1 MTDYLD
7 PAVESIL
14 SLGHGMPNALI
25 AEMDAYGREVNFPTV
40 GPDVGRFLRVAA
52 LMADAERVFEFGSG
66 FGYSAVWMA
75 TALPDHGE
83 IVLTDYN
90 AENVDRA
97 REFLQRAGYDD
108 LVTFH
113 VGDAVDA
120 FENTSGTFDVVLI
133 DHEKDRYVEAF
144 DLVAERL
151 ADGGVVIADN
161 VLDGPVDPEHVRAGL
176 DGDEPIDT
184 ATAGIVGYVERVRD
198 DPSFETVVVPLG
210 EGIAVSVR
218 SGSG

>member
-14 SLGHGMPNALI
+14 ALGHEMPSEVI

-40 GPDVGRFLRVAA
+40 GPDVGRFLRVTA
-52 LMADAERVFEFGSG
+52 LMADAERIFEFGSG

-75 TALPDHGE
+75 DALPERGE
-83 IVLTDYN
+83 IVLTDYD

-97 REFLQRAGYDD
+97 REFLERAGYDD
-108 LVTFH
+108 LATFH

-120 FENTSGTFDVVLI
+120 FAKTHGSFDLVLV
-133 DHEKDRYVEAF
+133 DHEKHRYVEAF

-151 ADGGVVIADN
+151 ATGGVVIADN
-161 VLDGPVDPEHVRAGL
+161 VLDGPVDPENVRAGL
-176 DGDEPIDT
+176 DGDEPIDD
-184 ATAGIVGYVERVRD
+184 ATAGIVSYVERVRD
-198 DPSFETVVVPLG
+198 HPAFETAIVPLG
-210 EGIAVSVR
+210 QGIAVSVR
-218 SGSG
+218 TDGA